1 VNAPEE
7 RLARGVGAVLCLLL
21 ASVFVGI
28 AVWLATTISFV
39 AIMGNDLR
47 QRFAS
52 GGSAMHGVRTVSAYL
67 DGEVTQEQRRR
78 IDDHL
83 EGCQGCRAALEQ
95 FRTAIR
101 STGRLKPEDAARINP
116 LIRDRLIAM
125 LRIPRRR

>member
-1 VNAPEE
+1 MTSDS
-7 RLARGVGAVLCLLL
+7 
-21 ASVFVGI
+21 ASRRE
-28 AVWLATTISFV
+28 
-39 AIMGNDLR
+39 DLR
-47 QRFAS
+47 CMEF
-52 GGSAMHGVRTVSAYL
+52 VTTVSAYI

-83 EGCQGCRAALEQ
+83 EGCQGCRAALGQ

-101 STGRLKPEDAARINP
+101 STGRLKPEDVARIDP